1 MEDTMALLEIEED
14 ECDGCDE
21 DRECRDC
28 ICLGAFLIPPP
39 DQGSYINIRALHH
52 LGLGLL
58 VSPRFLSFLSFFLKV
73 FISNL
78 FHLCILICCM
88 LGSESHL

>member
-1 MEDTMALLEIEED
+1 MEDTVALLDIED

-28 ICLGAFLIPPP
+28 ICLGAFLVPPLP
-39 DQGSYINIRALHH
+39 DQGSFINIRALHH

-58 VSPRFLSFLSFFLKV
+58 VS
-73 FISNL
+73 
-78 FHLCILICCM
+78 
-88 LGSESHL
+88 